1 MNVMNSNVMP
11 SIVKIEKKNLKEFMT
26 ETKETLATDINLY
39 QSVQAKKFGIIDLWN
54 CQRMMKTATSRR
66 RF

>member
-11 SIVKIEKKNLKEFMT
+11 SIIKIERKNLKEFMT
-26 ETKETLATDINLY
+26 ETKETLATDINLH
-39 QSVQAKKFGIIDLWN
+39 QSVRTKKFGIIDLWN
-54 CQRMMKTATSRR
+54 CHRMMKTAISRR